1 MSDRSGI
8 GLTGLPGI
16 GPARAAKLAR
26 LGLERLEDV
35 LDYFPF
41 RYEDRR
47 SIQAI
52 GEAQDGE
59 VCCVVAMV
67 ARRPE
72 LSRVRKGLELVK
84 AQVVDDTGALHLTF
98 FNQAYLRDALRPGE
112 RYVFYG
118 RIEVM
123 GRRRSMTNPV
133 FEREGTGQV
142 TGRILPVYSLT
153 AGITNRVMVEL
164 AQRAVTL
171 YAPRREETVP
181 QRVRMEHGLCQVE
194 FAYQNIHFPADFQ
207 ALEAARRRM
216 IFEELLA
223 LTCGMALLKG
233 RRGHGAGRVL
243 RGGTPAEFAALLPFA
258 PTGAQQRAMVDIA
271 GDLASGRAMNRLV
284 QGDVGSGKTAV
295 AAFGAWL
302 CARSG
307 CQCALM
313 APTELLAEQH
323 ARTLDAMLGPAGV
336 RVGLLT
342 GGGRGSGRKAL
353 LAALAA
359 GEIDLLVGT
368 HALFS
373 SDVVYANLGLVIT
386 DEQHRFGVAQRA
398 ALAVKG
404 ATPWAP
410 SKMGRRE
417 SGEGG
422 GDFIPTAANGMGPG
436 GPVTACRDGGAQRAA
451 LAAQDGVEEQDGQT
465 HVLVMSAT
473 PIPRTLALIIYGD
486 LDVSILDEL
495 PPGRS
500 PVATYLVGEDKRQR
514 LYGFVRTQVAQ
525 GRQVYIV
532 CPAVEE
538 GEGGARWGQEDGP
551 ALDLKAVTTYAKDL
565 QERVF
570 PELRVGL
577 VHGRMKTREKESVMA
592 AFAAGEVDV
601 LVATTVVEVGVDV
614 PNAAL
619 IIIENA
625 ERFGLSQLHQLRGR
639 VGRGKHQSY
648 CVLVTSSKSE
658 AARERLRALCATNDG
673 FQIAEEDLRLRGP
686 GDFFGKRQHGL
697 PQLKVA
703 DFAADVDL
711 LQQAKQAAEA
721 LVAAD
726 PGLDR
731 PEHAPLRRRVRKM
744 FEQEPEIFN

>member
-1 MSDRSGI
+1 MSDRQGI

-16 GPARAAKLAR
+16 GQARAAKLAR

-47 SIQAI
+47 SVQAI
-52 GEAQDGE
+52 GEAQDGQM
-59 VCCVVAMV
+59 CCVVAMV

-98 FNQAYLRDALRPGE
+98 FNQAYLKDALRPGE

-118 RIEVM
+118 RMEVM

-133 FEREGTGQV
+133 FEREGAGQV
-142 TGRILPVYSLT
+142 TGRILPVYPLT
-153 AGITNRVMVEL
+153 AGITNRLMVEL

-171 YAPRREETVP
+171 YAPRREETIP

-194 FAYQNIHFPADFQ
+194 FAYQNIHFPGDFQ

-233 RRGHGAGRVL
+233 RRGDGAGRVL
-243 RGGTPAEFAALLPFA
+243 RGGAPEEFAALLPFV
-258 PTGAQQRAMVDIA
+258 PTGAQQRAMADIA

-323 ARTLDAMLGPAGV
+323 ARTLDAMLGPAGI

-342 GGGRGSGRKAL
+342 GGGRSSGRKAL

-373 SDVVYANLGLVIT
+373 SDVAYANLGLVIA

-398 ALAVKG
+398 ALAAKG
-404 ATPWAP
+404 ATPGAP
-410 SKMGRRE
+410 SEMGRRE
-417 SGEGG
+417 SGEGN
-422 GDFIPTAANGMGPG
+422 AA
-436 GPVTACRDGGAQRAA
+436 
-451 LAAQDGVEEQDGQT
+451 EQDGQT

-514 LYGFVRTQVAQ
+514 LYGFVRAQVAQ

-538 GEGGARWGQEDGP
+538 GAGGARWGQEDGP
-551 ALDLKAVTTYAKDL
+551 ALDLKAVTTYARDL

-577 VHGRMKTREKESVMA
+577 VHGRMKAREKESVMA

-619 IIIENA
+619 MIIENA

-703 DFAADVDL
+703 DFAADVAL

-721 LVAAD
+721 LVASD

-731 PEHAPLRRRVRKM
+731 PEHAPLRRRVRTM
-744 FEQEPEIFN
+744 FEQESEIFN